1 MPLSRLA
8 VAVLFKGQD
17 KPHVPYAPKLFSI
30 RQAPVHQAL
39 VRQRWAGACL
49 PSRQRST
56 CLFLAALAQDQGE
69 DPVLPCPQ
77 Q

>member
-30 RQAPVHQAL
+30 RQ
-39 VRQRWAGACL
+39 RWTGACL
-49 PSRQRST
+49 PSRQRGT